1 MKIVQGLKKL
11 RVIEKRMAKGIEEI
25 QVLSSALS
33 NEKPVMGNEEK
44 QETEVKSLVQ
54 SNFDLVEEYLRLKL
68 ALEKTNLEVSTSI
81 SGEARTLS
89 EWLVIRRKLGS
100 TMLSTVGAMND
111 RAAENRRT
119 LNRGLTPEGQAVHVV
134 RFYDE
139 KTKNYEAVIKAPD
152 QSGKYRLTTRIIY
165 TDNTYEQS
173 AKVVLVRP
181 YGYVY
186 TEKYQS
192 WSWQK
197 PWQIFFKEKTRVKGA
212 QVALYVLNQK
222 KEWVLWQADSYK
234 QKNPQ
239 ASGENGE
246 YVFVVPPGKYFLTV
260 KSEGLIRYESGEF
273 KVSENS
279 VVNSPVAMRALFP
292 WRVLVVSLL
301 IFAVVF
307 YAGKKTFF
315 NKDKV

>member
-139 KTKNYEAVIKAPD
+139 KTKMDRLRQLTDRLEAID
-152 QSGKYRLTTRIIY
+152 GKL
-165 TDNTYEQS
+165 E
-173 AKVVLVRP
+173 
-181 YGYVY
+181 
-186 TEKYQS
+186 
-192 WSWQK
+192 
-197 PWQIFFKEKTRVKGA
+197 
-212 QVALYVLNQK
+212 
-222 KEWVLWQADSYK
+222 
-234 QKNPQ
+234 
-239 ASGENGE
+239 
-246 YVFVVPPGKYFLTV
+246 
-260 KSEGLIRYESGEF
+260 
-273 KVSENS
+273 
-279 VVNSPVAMRALFP
+279 VVNATTN
-292 WRVLVVSLL
+292 VVGYEN
-301 IFAVVF
+301 VEE
-307 YAGKKTFF
+307 
-315 NKDKV
+315 